1 MTGGR
6 ARSSAMTLAVVSLA
20 LVLSGCAGLGSGS
33 TATTTNTG
41 TSLLPSSTTTTA
53 TSTTTTSTTTTTTQA
68 TTTTQ
73 GPPSA
78 PPSIVGEGKT
88 LLVIGD
94 WGSGGER
101 MGEVADAMKS
111 YAASHEVEAVLTTG
125 DNFYGNNVSDIM
137 TPFDWMADE
146 GIDWWVTWGNH
157 DEESESRIDAV
168 NKAFENPPNWTT
180 ISWGAA
186 DIVILDSNQIESED
200 QLAFLQA
207 EMAAITKPTIV
218 VFHHPAYSCSK
229 HGSTEAVLETW
240 LPLFDHDVILALSGH
255 DHLYERFESDGI
267 EYVVS
272 GGGGRGLYEVEDC
285 PPGHP
290 ARIVGDQTNHFLAI
304 SQDDTG
310 VEVSVI
316 DREGV
321 VIDEFTVPFPG

>member
-1 MTGGR
+1 
-6 ARSSAMTLAVVSLA
+6 MTLAVVSLA

-101 MGEVADAMKS
+101 MGEVADAMRA
-111 YAASHEVEAVLTTG
+111 YAESNDVEAILTTG
-125 DNFYGNNVSDIM
+125 DNFYGNDAAKIM
-137 TPFDWMADE
+137 GPFSWVTDD

-157 DEESESRIDAV
+157 DEESDARIAAV
-168 NKAFENPPNWTT
+168 NEAFDNPANWTT

-186 DIVILDSNQIESED
+186 DIVILDSNVVDSEE
-200 QLAFLQA
+200 QLAFLKVQ
-207 EMAAITKPTIV
+207 MAAITKPTIM

-229 HGSTEAVLETW
+229 HGSTDAVVETW
-240 LPLFDHDVILALSGH
+240 VPEFDQDVFLALNGH
-255 DHLYERFESDGI
+255 DHLYERFESNGI
-267 EYVVS
+267 VYVVS
-272 GGGGRGLYEVEDC
+272 GGGGRGLYEVEEC

-290 ARIVGDQTNHFLAI
+290 EMIIGDQTNHFLAI
-304 SQDDTG
+304 SQDETG
-310 VEVSVI
+310 VDVTVI
-316 DREGV
+316 DRESA